1 MPPELHDKTLRVHK
15 DKLEINLIYPLSHTA
30 SRARDQR
37 KGNVHNVHTTG
48 LLLPM
53 DPKEIH
59 LQLKSSGLY
68 TKLAKSCLLAKTH
81 DLDAAV
87 MG

>member
-1 MPPELHDKTLRVHK
+1 MPPELCDKTLRVHK
-15 DKLEINLIYPLSHTA
+15 DKLQINLLIYPLSHPA

-37 KGNVHNVHTTG
+37 KEENVHTTG

-53 DPKEIH
+53 DPKEIY

-87 MG
+87 LG

>member
-1 MPPELHDKTLRVHK
+1 MPPELCDKALRVHK
-15 DKLEINLIYPLSHTA
+15 DKLQINLFIYPLSHTA
-30 SRARDQR
+30 YTARDQR
-37 KGNVHNVHTTG
+37 KEGNVHTTG

-53 DPKEIH
+53 EPKEIH

-87 MG
+87 LG

>member
-1 MPPELHDKTLRVHK
+1 
-15 DKLEINLIYPLSHTA
+15 
-30 SRARDQR
+30 
-37 KGNVHNVHTTG
+37 
-48 LLLPM
+48 M

-87 MG
+87 PGWGRQAARNL